1 MTPESLIDQYRNTRA
16 RSETICRPLE
26 VEDYVV
32 QPTEEVSPPKW
43 HLGHTTWFFEQ
54 FVLVKQQED
63 YRVFNPDYA
72 FLFNSYYNNM
82 GDRTPRYQRG
92 FMTRPTVREVF
103 DYRRHV
109 DLAMDRLC
117 KRPLEQEV
125 IDLIAVGIH
134 HEQQHQELL
143 VYDIKYILG
152 SQPTVPDYGAS
163 FEVPEETQKQQW
175 INIDSGLYPIGAV
188 NEGFAYDNERPRH
201 HQFVEA
207 FSINNRLVTQGE
219 FLEFIEDGGYGDFNL
234 WHDEAWHFIQ
244 EKQWQHP
251 LYWHKKEGVW
261 FHYTLEGL
269 RPLNPGEPIA
279 HLSFY
284 EAHAFAEWSGMRLP
298 TEFEWEIAADQFSW
312 GLLWEWTNSAY
323 LPYPGFEKAEGALG
337 EYNGKFMLN
346 QMVLRGASVATARGH
361 ARKTYRNFFHASS
374 RWMFSGLRL
383 VMK

>member
-1 MTPESLIDQYRNTRA
+1 MTHESLIEQYSNTRA

-117 KRPLEQEV
+117 KQPLEQGV

-152 SQPTVPDYGAS
+152 SQPTVPEYGAP
-163 FEVPEETQKQQW
+163 FKVPE
-175 INIDSGLYPIGAV
+175 
-188 NEGFAYDNERPRH
+188 
-201 HQFVEA
+201 
-207 FSINNRLVTQGE
+207 
-219 FLEFIEDGGYGDFNL
+219 DGIVP
-234 WHDEAWHFIQ
+234 H
-244 EKQWQHP
+244 
-251 LYWHKKEGVW
+251 
-261 FHYTLEGL
+261 
-269 RPLNPGEPIA
+269 
-279 HLSFY
+279 
-284 EAHAFAEWSGMRLP
+284 
-298 TEFEWEIAADQFSW
+298 W
-312 GLLWEWTNSAY
+312 GS
-323 LPYPGFEKAEGALG
+323 
-337 EYNGKFMLN
+337 
-346 QMVLRGASVATARGH
+346 
-361 ARKTYRNFFHASS
+361 
-374 RWMFSGLRL
+374 
-383 VMK
+383 